1 MNFKYSTEST
11 PLVLGAV
18 GLCPAYGGVL
28 YTPDTPACLAQ
39 LWPRVC
45 AAACRRFERHMRV
58 CRGVRGRASWAR
70 RPFLLRLLGAED
82 ENCPTFWHKAGSSTG
97 HSGYIYTGWLW
108 PKEEDKAK
116 AGRCIIKDQLRKR
129 ENNGNFWG
137 KSIEKEFLIA
147 KLLWKIKQELWV
159 NNRL

>member
-58 CRGVRGRASWAR
+58 CRGVRERASWAR

-82 ENCPTFWHKAGSSTG
+82 ENCPTF
-97 HSGYIYTGWLW
+97 
-108 PKEEDKAK
+108 
-116 AGRCIIKDQLRKR
+116 
-129 ENNGNFWG
+129 
-137 KSIEKEFLIA
+137 
-147 KLLWKIKQELWV
+147 
-159 NNRL
+159 